1 MLDRCLHL
9 IELAL
14 SAFKLCFSRTLKV
27 HNEEAISNYR
37 TWDMKCYNGFSVP
50 RSSGAGS
57 VFWLSRLINMEIQLS
72 GFRWL
77 NRCCAFDA
85 LQFQLSF
92 SLGASYSDNLGAW
105 ENTLS
110 VSQCVVENLK
120 DFQKNVHLAIPHSS
134 LSPLKSQVSCFL
146 QSWWFLPRAF
156 LPIPVL
162 FCHSPLLENIASGHE
177 KKSVSRKFLHC
188 AISESTVLLCQK
200 GSDSQANKQNALL
213 KKSVWQRTDIIWNI
227 RAGAVTATLLVI
239 YQRSLSPFSF
249 TTVHVQHPLF

>member
-37 TWDMKCYNGFSVP
+37 TWDMKRYNGLSVP

-57 VFWLSRLINMEIQLS
+57 VFWLSRLINMEIQLP

-110 VSQCVVENLK
+110 VSQRVVENLK

-134 LSPLKSQVSCFL
+134 PSPLKSQVSCFL
-146 QSWWFLPRAF
+146 QSWWFSPRAF

-177 KKSVSRKFLHC
+177 KSLFPENSY
-188 AISESTVLLCQK
+188 IVLSQKALCYITLPK
-200 GSDSQANKQNALL
+200 GLRLSGQQTKRFT
-213 KKSVWQRTDIIWNI
+213 KKIGVAEDIIWNI